1 MPSPAGREG
10 GRSRAR
16 PSRVPI
22 IPVRTE
28 AQRNPADKH
37 GEAGPSASHS
47 TPKRRAQPH
56 SRVRPTGPAE
66 PSRQAGL
73 RGRAGEPSASHSQPR
88 GRAQPQ
94 GETNRPSR
102 AQPRSRARQ
111 GRAWRSGRDP
121 HTQYPNR
128 TSPQNRRV
136 SDGRF
141 DRSCREVR
149 RSGVHAANSDAAMSL
164 AAAVYPPACFFD
176 DHPLA
181 LFLLLVLC
189 WAGGVASGALC
200 CNRWPLDLIC
210 NLRDC

>member
-102 AQPRSRARQ
+102 AQPRNRARQ

-121 HTQYPNR
+121 RTQYPNR

-149 RSGVHAANSDAAMSL
+149 RSGVHTATQTQ
-164 AAAVYPPACFFD
+164 PCR
-176 DHPLA
+176 
-181 LFLLLVLC
+181 LLLPSTLRRVFSMITLWHFFFC
-189 WAGGVASGALC
+189 LC
-200 CNRWPLDLIC
+200 CAGLAGLHLARCVVIGGPWI
-210 NLRDC
+210 